1 MLTINAQTKMCLLLG
16 NPVEHSLSP
25 LLHNTAFKAL
35 GMNYVY
41 LASRVENNRVGE
53 AVAGIR
59 ALSAAG
65 ANVTSPHK
73 EAVIPHLDSVSE
85 EAEIIRSVNT
95 IVNREGHL
103 YGTTTDGAGFYH
115 ALKQSAPDYD
125 ISQPLLIF
133 GAGGAA
139 RAIAYTMAGSGTKEI
154 LIVNRSIDRANDLAA
169 LINRK
174 KGINNCSALSLGDPE
189 LPVKLK
195 RFRLFIYTL
204 PTDLDHLI
212 ALLCKSG
219 ITFNKSICYD
229 LRYSPA
235 MSAVL
240 QQFKQLGGRTYNGL
254 DMLLWQAII
263 AFEEITGKKAPV
275 TEMQKAVKSK
285 LSHI

>member
-1 MLTINAQTKMCLLLG
+1 LLSINAQTKMCLLLG

-25 LLHNTAFKAL
+25 LLHNTAYKAL

-41 LASRVENNRVGE
+41 LASRVEKDRVGE

-59 ALSAAG
+59 ALSVAG

-73 EAVIPHLDSVSE
+73 EAVIPYLDSVSE
-85 EAEIIRSVNT
+85 EAEVIRSVNT

-103 YGTTTDGAGFYH
+103 GGATTDGAGFYH
-115 ALKQSAPDYD
+115 ALKQSAPDYN
-125 ISQPLLIF
+125 ISQPILIF

-139 RAIAYTMAGSGTKEI
+139 RAITYTMAGSGAREI
-154 LIVNRSIDRANDLAA
+154 LIVNRSVAKANELAA
-169 LINRK
+169 LINK
-174 KGINNCSALSLGDPE
+174 KTGKNNCSALSLDDPE
-189 LPVKLK
+189 LPGELK
-195 RFRLFIYTL
+195 NFRLFIYTL
-204 PTDLDHLI
+204 PTDLDYLI
-212 ALLCKSG
+212 AMLCKSG
-219 ITFNKSICYD
+219 VAFNKSICFD

-240 QQFKQLGGRTYNGL
+240 QQFKQMGGRTYNGL

-263 AFEEITGKKAPV
+263 AFEEITGNKAPI

-285 LSHI
+285 ISQT